1 MNVNLKN
8 TADKEMTAQVS
19 CYPYVYIHIQVRN
32 AIPRLNVVRIVC
44 FWYFLL

>member
-19 CYPYVYIHIQVRN
+19 CYPY
-32 AIPRLNVVRIVC
+32 
-44 FWYFLL
+44 